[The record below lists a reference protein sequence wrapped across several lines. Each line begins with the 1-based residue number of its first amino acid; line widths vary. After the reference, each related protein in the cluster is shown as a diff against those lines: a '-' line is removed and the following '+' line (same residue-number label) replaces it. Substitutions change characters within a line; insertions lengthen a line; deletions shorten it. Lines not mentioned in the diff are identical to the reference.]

1 MFPRFAVLFRVE
13 GIFRKHIHNLLT
25 THHKSVVKDETLAQ
39 KLLPDFDIGCKR
51 ITPSNEYLQ
60 CFNKETVTLV
70 TEDVQRITADGIET
84 KDGTLHKV
92 DTIIYATGFS
102 IMDSAKSFKSYGID
116 KSQNNLKQEKPH
128 GKVIENGV
136 YRGSEVVHGRISL
149 AEEWDDQPNAY
160 KGITYPD
167 HPNYF
172 ILLGPGTGLGH
183 NSGIYM
189 IECQMN
195 YVVDAINKMIKYKI
209 KSLNLKK
216 HVNDEYQ
223 TWVQK
228 CMKNKVFGLS
238 TCISWYKNARGVVYT
253 LWPSHLTHYWWVTR
267 KVNLN
272 EYICNY

>member
-1 MFPRFAVLFRVE
+1 MTVLYVSRFAVLFRVE
-13 GIFRKHIHNLLT
+13 GILRKYINNLLT
-25 THHKSVVKDETLAQ
+25 KHHKAVVEDEALAQ

-60 CFNKETVTLV
+60 CFNKETVSLV
-70 TEDVQRITADGIET
+70 TEGIKRFTADGIET
-84 KDGTLHKV
+84 ENGAVHEV

-116 KSQNNLKQEKPH
+116 KNNN
-128 GKVIENGV
+128 KVIENGV
-136 YRGSEVVHGRISL
+136 NRGNEVENGRISL
-149 AEEWDDQPNAY
+149 AQEWDDQPNAY
-160 KGITYPD
+160 KGITYPN

-172 ILLGPGTGLGH
+172 FLLGPGTGLGH

-189 IECQMN
+189 IECQIN
-195 YVVDAINKMIKYKI
+195 YVVDAISKMIKYKI

-223 TWVQK
+223 TWIQK

-238 TCISWYKNARGVVYT
+238 SCKS
-253 LWPSHLTHYWWVTR
+253 
-267 KVNLN
+267 
-272 EYICNY
+272 